1 VSRAFGVALVA
12 AGAAFSWWEG
22 GLHQYST
29 AAHWSIAVV
38 IALVLSS
45 AVAFG
50 WGRQAA
56 TAGAWVRGPLPVRRH
71 LAERRHATVGV
82 LVWIVLVLAVV
93 GWDLNSFVH
102 QSHNLPTLSS
112 IVGHVTSNR
121 AGRAATV
128 AVWLALGAALSVGWR
143 RRR

>member
-1 VSRAFGVALVA
+1 MALVA

-71 LAERRHATVGV
+71 LAERRRDTVAV
-82 LVWIVLVLAVV
+82 VIWVVLVLAVV
-93 GWDLNSFVH
+93 GWDLTSFVH

-112 IVGHVTSNR
+112 IVGHVTWTR
-121 AGRAATV
+121 AGRAVTV
-128 AVWLALGAALSVGWR
+128 AVWLVLGAALAVGWR